1 MKSRIAAAAAVILML
16 LSLASCGLP
25 KITGDFDFGKKDT
38 TAEPSSLTRESESE
52 TETEKTAQTEKTA
65 KSESVR
71 PGVTETDVS
80 PAKTTAGGIS
90 EIIETATTALR
101 TTSEKITS
109 DITKYSRTSRTT
121 TTRPPRTTTTRASTT
136 KASTTAKP
144 STTKASTT
152 AKPSTTSGGF
162 GGYTGRVV
170 TENKTY
176 TSDLKY
182 GVDLHRHVTIYYGFN
197 SQGKKY
203 VLKEEE
209 TGRTYDRSTYSA
221 TYSQLLPAAQ
231 KNRQTYAAYI
241 NEVLR
246 LTNQM
251 RAEKG
256 LRPLQ
261 LSEKLCT
268 QANVRA
274 EEVAWS
280 GKHSH
285 YRPNLKSYTSIF
297 KENGI
302 TTGLAGENLGWYYS
316 SAADVCAAWKA
327 SQTHY
332 ENIMNP
338 DFKYIGIGVAAEA
351 DPTKNLCWVQHF
363 TD

>member
-1 MKSRIAAAAAVILML
+1 MKSRIAAAAAVVLML
-16 LSLASCGLP
+16 LALASCGLP
-25 KITGDFDFGKKDT
+25 KITGDFDFGRKDT

-52 TETEKTAQTEKTA
+52 AETEKTAQTEKTA

-71 PGVTETDVS
+71 PGVTETDAS

-121 TTRPPRTTTTRASTT
+121 TTRSPRTTTTRASTT
-136 KASTTAKP
+136 AK
-144 STTKASTT
+144 S
-152 AKPSTTSGGF
+152 STTSGGF

-197 SQGKKY
+197 SEGKKY

-241 NEVLR
+241 SEVLR

-280 GKHSH
+280 GKHSD
-285 YRPNLKSYTSIF
+285 RKS
-297 KENGI
+297 
-302 TTGLAGENLGWYYS
+302 
-316 SAADVCAAWKA
+316 V
-327 SQTHY
+327 
-332 ENIMNP
+332 
-338 DFKYIGIGVAAEA
+338 V
-351 DPTKNLCWVQHF
+351 
-363 TD
+363 

>member
-1 MKSRIAAAAAVILML
+1 MVIEVYRMKSRIAAAAAVILML
-16 LSLASCGLP
+16 LALASCGLP
-25 KITGDFDFGKKDT
+25 KITGDFDFGKKNT
-38 TAEPSSLTRESESE
+38 TAESSSLTEESESE
-52 TETEKTAQTEKTA
+52 T
-65 KSESVR
+65 
-71 PGVTETDVS
+71 VTETESQIETFTTSDAVRPDVTATDAS
-80 PAKTTAGGIS
+80 PAKTTAGGVS

-101 TTSEKITS
+101 TTSQKVTS
-109 DITKYSRTSRTT
+109 YVTQYPRTSRTT

-136 KASTTAKP
+136 KASTT
-144 STTKASTT
+144 KASTT
-152 AKPSTTSGGF
+152 FGDF
-162 GGYTGRVV
+162 GGYTGKVT

-176 TSDLKY
+176 NSDLKY
-182 GVDLHRHVTIYYGFN
+182 GVDLHRYVTIYYGYN
-197 SQGKKY
+197 AQGKKY

-209 TGRTYDRSTYSA
+209 TGRSYDRTTYSA
-221 TYSQLLPAAQ
+221 SYNDLLPAAKQ
-231 KNRQTYAAYI
+231 NRQTYAAYI

-256 LRPLQ
+256 LNPLQ

-302 TTGLAGENLGWYYS
+302 TTGLAGENLGWYYKTP
-316 SAADVCAAWKA
+316 ADVCAAWKA
-327 SQTHY
+327 SKTHY
-332 ENIMNP
+332 ENIINP

>member
-16 LSLASCGLP
+16 LALASCGLP
-25 KITGDFDFGKKDT
+25 KITGDFDFGKNRTD
-38 TAEPSSLTRESESE
+38 AQASSLTQESESE
-52 TETEKTAQTEKTA
+52 TKTESKEETEKASQ
-65 KSESVR
+65 SESAG
-71 PGVTETDVS
+71 PGVTEKDVS
-80 PAKTTAGGIS
+80 AAKTTAGGVS

-101 TTSEKITS
+101 TTSEKITTE
-109 DITKYSRTSRTT
+109 ITKYSRTSRTT
-121 TTRPPRTTTTRASTT
+121 TTRPPRTTTTRATT
-136 KASTTAKP
+136 TTTRASTTAK
-144 STTKASTT
+144 
-152 AKPSTTSGGF
+152 TTSASGDF

-209 TGRTYDRSTYSA
+209 TGRTYDRTTYTA
-221 TYSQLLPAAQ
+221 TYNQLLPAAQ

-241 NEVLR
+241 SEVLR

-251 RAEKG
+251 RAERG

-285 YRPNLKSYTSIF
+285 IRPNLKSYTSIF
-297 KENGI
+297 RENGI
-302 TTGLAGENLGWYYS
+302 STGLAGENLGWYYT

>member
-16 LSLASCGLP
+16 LALASCGLP
-25 KITGDFDFGKKDT
+25 KIADGFDFGRDKTD
-38 TAEPSSLTRESESE
+38 AEPSSVSEKSAEDSATQKESEKEPS
-52 TETEKTAQTEKTA
+52 TAEKTDKVTPA
-65 KSESVR
+65 
-71 PGVTETDVS
+71 VTETGKS
-80 PAKTTAGGIS
+80 PAKTAAGGVS
-90 EIIETATTALR
+90 DMIESATTALR
-101 TTSEKITS
+101 TTTQKITS
-109 DITKYSRTSRTT
+109 QVTRYSRTSRTT
-121 TTRPPRTTTTRASTT
+121 TTRAPRTTTTRAST
-136 KASTTAKP
+136 S
-144 STTKASTT
+144 KASTT
-152 AKPSTTSGGF
+152 AKPSTTSGKIE
-162 GGYTGRVV
+162 GYSGRVV

-197 SQGKKY
+197 SLGKKY

-209 TGRTYDRSTYSA
+209 TGRTYDRSTYYASFND
-221 TYSQLLPAAQ
+221 LLPAAKQ
-231 KNRQTYAAYI
+231 NRQTYAAYI

-332 ENIMNP
+332 DNIMNP
-338 DFKYIGIGVAAEA
+338 EFRYIGIGVAAEA